1 MSSNY
6 TSKTLLKNLFSITSG
21 QVVNLAFTFL
31 SITVA
36 ARHLGVESFGKFGY
50 LLAIVV
56 IVSKAMDFGFTPIVF
71 RELSINKSDYTL
83 LNTALALRF
92 MAFIFVALV
101 FNAFVFFLN
110 FSYTEIILS
119 DILLINALIS
129 SKFICVRELM
139 DVPFKVNFKMH
150 YPMIFTNLDNLILM
164 ISVFFIPLFKDR
176 LTYFI
181 IMYAVSNI
189 PGMILMFVYLKK
201 KFNFNITPT
210 LKSYRWLFKES
221 LPIFGFILLDTVYQ
235 QMDVILLK
243 NFSSYYDAG
252 VYAAAS
258 RLVMPLLIFPTAI
271 IHTIFPLVSKKASDN
286 STNDNIL
293 INLVFKILFLFAAIL
308 AYIFLFKNQSFIL
321 IVYGKK
327 YIDAGL
333 PTAILLFSQI
343 FFFYNFFIVNLLIA
357 YRKQK
362 YDFIYSALILIVHFV
377 VSVIL
382 IPKFSYN
389 GVALSKVIVGVLG
402 FIFTSFILYKTV
414 NKFYL
419 INKTFVIWNV
429 LVLLSLYLLSYL
441 PLVIYGLF
449 AVAAVLIITLI
460 LQFFEKHEILFL
472 FERFNK
478 KELGNKIINLRIFN
492 LAK

>member
-21 QVVNLAFTFL
+21 QVINLTFTFL

-71 RELSINKSDYTL
+71 RELSIKKYDYTL

-92 MAFIFVALV
+92 IAFVFVALV

-110 FSYTEIILS
+110 FTATEIILS

-150 YPMIFTNLDNLILM
+150 YPMIFTNIDNLILM

-176 LTYFI
+176 LTFFI
-181 IMYAVSNI
+181 IMYAISNI
-189 PGMILMFVYLKK
+189 PGMILMLIYLKK
-201 KFNFNITPT
+201 KFNFTITPT
-210 LKSYRWLFKES
+210 LKSAKWLFRES
-221 LPIFGFILLDTVYQ
+221 LPIFGFILLDTLYQ

-243 NFSSYYDAG
+243 NFDNYYAAG

-271 IHTIFPLVSKKASDN
+271 IHTIFPLVSKNA
-286 STNDNIL
+286 NDNDKNNDIL

-308 AYIFLFKNQSFIL
+308 AYIFIFKNQSFIL
-321 IVYGKK
+321 IIYGKK
-327 YIDAGL
+327 YIDSSL

-362 YDFIYSALILIVHFV
+362 YDFIYSALILVVHFIA
-377 VSVIL
+377 SVIL
-382 IPKFSYN
+382 IPKYSYN
-389 GVALSKVIVGVLG
+389 GVAFSKVIVGAVG
-402 FIFTSFILYKTV
+402 FVFTSFILYKTV

-419 INKTFVIWNV
+419 ISKTFIFWNF
-429 LVLLSLYLLSYL
+429 LVLLAFYLLSYL
-441 PLVIYGLF
+441 PLIVYGIL
-449 AVAAVLIITLI
+449 ALVTVLIITLI

-478 KELGNKIINLRIFN
+478 KELGNKIINLKIFN
-492 LAK
+492 LVR